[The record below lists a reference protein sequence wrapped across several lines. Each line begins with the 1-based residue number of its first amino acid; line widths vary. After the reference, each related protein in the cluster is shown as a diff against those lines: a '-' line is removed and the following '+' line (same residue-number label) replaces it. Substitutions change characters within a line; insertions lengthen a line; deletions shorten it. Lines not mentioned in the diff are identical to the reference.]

1 MLKDTDFE
9 EAVRRFKSSHINWHE
24 RQRYHALLLVTKGY
38 SYREIGEI
46 LFIDE
51 ETVSRWVSQYHL
63 SGLDRLKNDP
73 NWGGNHGQRALSERE
88 LEELKKNIKRDSN
101 AGEQT
106 GQWLDKQSSLG
117 GNRGKIRSQV

>member
-106 GQWLDKQSSLG
+106 GQWLDKQSSSG
-117 GNRGKIRSQV
+117 GNRGKIRSQA

>member
-38 SYREIGEI
+38 SYQETGEI
-46 LFIDE
+46 LFVDE
-51 ETVSRWVSQYHL
+51 DTVSRWMSQYHL
-63 SGLDRLKNDP
+63 GGLDGLKNDP

-88 LEELKKNIKRDSN
+88 LEELKKNINRDSN

-106 GQWLDKQSSLG
+106 GQWLDKQSSTG
-117 GNRGKIRSQV
+117 GNRGKIRGQV

>member
-38 SYREIGEI
+38 SYREVGEI

-51 ETVSRWVSQYHL
+51 ETVSRWVSQYH
-63 SGLDRLKNDP
+63 SGGLDGLKNDP
-73 NWGGNHGQRALSERE
+73 NWGGNHGQRVLSERE

-106 GQWLDKQSSLG
+106 GQWLDKQSSAG
-117 GNRGKIRSQV
+117 DNRGKIRGQV

>member
-38 SYREIGEI
+38 SYRETGEI
-46 LFIDE
+46 LLVDE
-51 ETVSRWVSQYHL
+51 ETVSRWVGQYQL
-63 SGLDRLKNDP
+63 GGLDELKNEP

-88 LEELKKNIKRDSN
+88 LEELKKNITRDSN
-101 AGEQT
+101 GGEQT
-106 GQWLDKQSSLG
+106 GQWLDKQSGAG
-117 GNRGKIRSQV
+117 GNRGKIRGQV

>member
-38 SYREIGEI
+38 SYREVGEV

-63 SGLDRLKNDP
+63 GGLGRLRNDP
-73 NWGGNHGQRALSERE
+73 NWGGNHGQRVLSEVE
-88 LEELKKNIKRDSN
+88 LEELKKNINRDSN
-101 AGEQT
+101 AWEQT
-106 GQWLDKQSSLG
+106 GQWLDKQSSG
-117 GNRGKIRSQV
+117 GSNRGKIRG

>member
-63 SGLDRLKNDP
+63 GGLDRLKNDP
-73 NWGGNHGQRALSERE
+73 NWGGNHGQRALSKRE

-101 AGEQT
+101 AGGQT
-106 GQWLDKQSSLG
+106 GQWLDKQSSAG
-117 GNRGKIRSQV
+117 GNRGKVRGKV